1 MGVERRHQ
9 FGMVLNIMLEQQKV
23 LGIFKALKKLREVGD
38 NSVIK
43 LSSMSTMSCI
53 DLDEKI
59 RSRTGGVHEIKAP
72 GKST

>member
-1 MGVERRHQ
+1 MGVDRHHQ

-23 LGIFKALKKLREVGD
+23 LGILALKKLREVGD

-43 LSSMSTMSCI
+43 LSSMSTLSCI
-53 DLDEKI
+53 DLNEQI
-59 RSRTGGVHEIKAP
+59 RSRTGSVHEIKAP